1 MWDPIWDGKNRVWR
15 LYLAVVENNSK
26 SARKRALLLEV
37 TRPLRLHAGSLKTAG
52 PCLVLIACVLKE
64 NKLGKYVSIGVPD
77 EK

>member
-37 TRPLRLHAGSLKTAG
+37 TFPLRLHAGSLKTAG
-52 PCLVLIACVLKE
+52 SMSRFDRLCFERKQIGEVRE
-64 NKLGKYVSIGVPD
+64 NWNAR
-77 EK
+77 